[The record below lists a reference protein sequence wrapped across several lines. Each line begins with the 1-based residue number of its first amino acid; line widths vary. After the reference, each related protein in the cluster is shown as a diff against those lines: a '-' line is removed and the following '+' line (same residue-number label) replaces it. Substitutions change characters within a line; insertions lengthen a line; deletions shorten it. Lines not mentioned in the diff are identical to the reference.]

1 MSVPTRSGSQSVER
15 ALLVLDCFEGGR
27 SLVLSDLA
35 AESEL
40 PLSTTHR
47 ILQALC
53 RSGYLV
59 RRADI
64 YRVGPRVPALLPRAD
79 LAIDEVVPHLYAAAA
94 GIGLAVS
101 LGVQSQSEVARVV
114 SARPP
119 VDHCATQLPSDRGPL
134 HATAMGKVLL
144 AFASEGPSA
153 ALRGLGELESFT
165 RRTPTSYAELLA
177 QLTEVRRR
185 GFAIADQER
194 TDGVRELALPVVGD
208 AGVVAALGVQA
219 RPERLTHELVR
230 RVLPP
235 LHHAAA
241 ETGQRIQVLDRVG

>member
-1 MSVPTRSGSQSVER
+1 MSVPARSGSQAVER
-15 ALLVLDCFEGGR
+15 ALLVLDCFEGDR
-27 SLVLSDLA
+27 SLALSDLA
-35 AESEL
+35 AESGL

-59 RRADI
+59 RRADV

-79 LAIDEVVPHLYAAAA
+79 LTIDEVVPHLYALAA
-94 GIGLAVS
+94 GVRLAVS
-101 LGVQSQSEVARVV
+101 LGVQSRSAVARVV

-119 VDHCATQLPSDRGPL
+119 VEHCAAQLPGDTEPL

-144 AFASEGPSA
+144 AFSPDGPSA

-165 RRTPTSYAELLA
+165 PRTPTSYAELLA
-177 QLTEVRRR
+177 QLIEVRRR
-185 GFAIADQER
+185 GFAIGDQER
-194 TDGVRELALPVVGD
+194 TDGVRELAVPVVGD

-219 RPERLTHELVR
+219 RPERLTHDLIR
-230 RVLPP
+230 RILPP
-235 LHHAAA
+235 LHRAAA
-241 ETGQRIQVLDRVG
+241 EAGKRIQVLDRVG